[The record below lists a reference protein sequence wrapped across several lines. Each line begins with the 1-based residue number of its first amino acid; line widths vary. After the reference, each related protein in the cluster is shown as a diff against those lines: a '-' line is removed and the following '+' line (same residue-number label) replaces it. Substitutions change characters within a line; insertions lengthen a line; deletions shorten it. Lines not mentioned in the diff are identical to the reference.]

1 MKLDELGF
9 KKIKIVFI
17 LWKFYHIP
25 QHIYIHPYKPSKIP
39 ILPSFYHMTPTPH
52 KIKKLKLRYL
62 PNG

>member
-9 KKIKIVFI
+9 KKIKNSIHIVEI
-17 LWKFYHIP
+17 LPYTST
-25 QHIYIHPYKPSKIP
+25 YIHSPLQTIKNSNFTLFLSYDSHPY
-39 ILPSFYHMTPTPH
+39 